1 MKSILRSASL
11 LVIGAVVFVHPN
23 DASAATIYACKLNSL
38 GTLRIVSATTACT
51 PFETKISWN
60 TDGPAG
66 PQGPTG
72 PQGQSGPAGAPG
84 LPGQPGPQG
93 PAGPPGPPGP
103 VAGNVNPLQVALLRW
118 YPATLNRFTV
128 GNSPPSCMPVACDP
142 SFPDGTSGVAFDG
155 SSMWVTHWD
164 DNSVTKL
171 RASDGAVL
179 GIFAVPG
186 TPYAIAF
193 DGANI
198 WATLWNGPNGPAGS
212 VVKLRA
218 SDGTLLGNFP
228 VGPSPAAI
236 VFDGSY
242 LWVANGGFKVSKL
255 DLGGNV
261 VGNFSVGQDP
271 EGLVFD
277 GANVWSLNR
286 VDSTVT
292 KLGTD
297 GTIIGTYQV
306 PQFPQAI
313 TFDGSNV
320 WIAAQDGTITELR
333 ARDGAPV
340 GTFSVANGA
349 TALLF
354 DGSNIVVFSNAV
366 LTRMRAADGTVV
378 DTAGITSRQIF
389 SVAFDGANCWGAD
402 DTNKVTK
409 F

>member
-1 MKSILRSASL
+1 M
-11 LVIGAVVFVHPN
+11 
-23 DASAATIYACKLNSL
+23 ATSS
-38 GTLRIVSATTACT
+38 GT
-51 PFETKISWN
+51 
-60 TDGPAG
+60 
-66 PQGPTG
+66 
-72 PQGQSGPAGAPG
+72 
-84 LPGQPGPQG
+84 
-93 PAGPPGPPGP
+93 
-103 VAGNVNPLQVALLRW
+103 
-118 YPATLNRFTV
+118 
-128 GNSPPSCMPVACDP
+128 
-142 SFPDGTSGVAFDG
+142 FP
-155 SSMWVTHWD
+155 
-164 DNSVTKL
+164 
-171 RASDGAVL
+171 
-179 GIFAVPG
+179 
-186 TPYAIAF
+186 
-193 DGANI
+193 
-198 WATLWNGPNGPAGS
+198 
-212 VVKLRA
+212 
-218 SDGTLLGNFP
+218 
-228 VGPSPAAI
+228 
-236 VFDGSY
+236 
-242 LWVANGGFKVSKL
+242 
-255 DLGGNV
+255 
-261 VGNFSVGQDP
+261 VGQDP

-320 WIAAQDGTITELR
+320 WVAAQDGTITELR

-349 TALLF
+349 TAILF

-389 SVAFDGANCWGAD
+389 SVAFDGANYWGAD